1 MQKSEIAA
9 WDAPDGNSFFH
20 CSRHSKVSSN
30 VGLVVASDDLKDNTA
45 DRGSRSDKGGLWFG
59 PRLGKRSDGD
69 TDRTNII
76 NLLKAA
82 EAVKY
87 YYDQMQ
93 NYDLPDDEEL
103 ATYMKT
109 KKKVIFTPRPGRALN
124 EQKKVIFRPILGRS
138 ADEEKRYESVD
149 FTPRLGRGLVNMLA
163 NDPATP
169 PDYDTYR
176 PSDQD
181 QMDSRS
187 KYSPRLGR
195 KLFYSP
201 RLGRDMMTFSPRLGR
216 DVGDMTFSPRL
227 GRDMTFSPRLGR
239 ELDFDVYPDQIRVAR
254 STNESK
260 ANVNKTKTT

>member
-1 MQKSEIAA
+1 MISIICDK
-9 WDAPDGNSFFH
+9 FFFFLFLI
-20 CSRHSKVSSN
+20 S
-30 VGLVVASDDLKDNTA
+30 LVVASDDLKDNTA

-59 PRLGKRSDGD
+59 PRLGKRSEGD
-69 TDRTNII
+69 DDKASII
-76 NLLKAA
+76 KLLKAA

-93 NYDLPDDEEL
+93 NYDSPNDEEL
-103 ATYMKT
+103 YIQT
-109 KKKVIFTPRPGRALN
+109 KKKVIFTPRPGRTLN

-149 FTPRLGRGLVNMLA
+149 FTPRLGRGLA

-176 PSDQD
+176 SEQE

-195 KLFYSP
+195 QLYYSP
-201 RLGRDMMTFSPRLGR
+201 RLGRDMTFSPRLGR

-239 ELDFDVYPDQIRVAR
+239 ELDFDVYPDRIRVVR

-260 ANVNKTKTT
+260 ANANKTKTT